1 MSLFKRTSSD
11 ETSYLAFHSPLLR
24 LQETMPNPLGRKV
37 LRALCLLLGFLII
50 WALIGRL
57 DIVAVAEGKLVP
69 QSHLKIIQPTESGI
83 VREIL
88 IREGDAVSSGQ
99 VLMRMDMLIADA
111 DAKALDLDYHRKRL
125 ALLRIDAELA
135 GKDFVS
141 ADIDAPTIAREAEAQ
156 FKANREALVSALEEE
171 RSRLSKAREEL
182 AAAEQMKHKYEETL
196 PHYRGQVEAY
206 EKLKSHG
213 LVGRL
218 QASEKQRELIE
229 KEQELAT
236 QLHIIESA
244 RSTVVQSQRK
254 LAQLESDYRKQL
266 FTERQETQGA
276 FDRLS
281 EERAKLA
288 HRRSLMELRAPQDGV
303 VKELA
308 THTIGTVVQPGT
320 VLATL
325 VPKNEALKAEVWVKN
340 EDIGFV
346 RPGQPVKLKLAT
358 YTFQKY
364 GMATGI
370 VDRVSAD
377 ASDES
382 GGNGALSSN
391 APPSEQM
398 KPAVYKVSVALD
410 NQHLEMSGLRFAL
423 GAGMQVMAEI
433 RLGRRTV
440 AEYLLSPVQQAWHE
454 AGRER

>member
-206 EKLKSHG
+206 EKLTK
-213 LVGRL
+213 
-218 QASEKQRELIE
+218 K
-229 KEQELAT
+229 
-236 QLHIIESA
+236 
-244 RSTVVQSQRK
+244 
-254 LAQLESDYRKQL
+254 
-266 FTERQETQGA
+266 
-276 FDRLS
+276 
-281 EERAKLA
+281 
-288 HRRSLMELRAPQDGV
+288 
-303 VKELA
+303 
-308 THTIGTVVQPGT
+308 
-320 VLATL
+320 
-325 VPKNEALKAEVWVKN
+325 
-340 EDIGFV
+340 
-346 RPGQPVKLKLAT
+346 
-358 YTFQKY
+358 
-364 GMATGI
+364 
-370 VDRVSAD
+370 
-377 ASDES
+377 
-382 GGNGALSSN
+382 
-391 APPSEQM
+391 
-398 KPAVYKVSVALD
+398 
-410 NQHLEMSGLRFAL
+410 RF
-423 GAGMQVMAEI
+423 E
-433 RLGRRTV
+433 
-440 AEYLLSPVQQAWHE
+440 
-454 AGRER
+454 